1 MPNVKTR
8 IENIPMCTEGAGYI
22 TINGQNRK
30 LFELSKL
37 SATVEVKTWEK
48 QLLGSR
54 MEQGRAIGLKGSG
67 SMSFYHMTS
76 DFIDLLAEYKKTGVF
91 PAITIQGYHDDPAS
105 EVGRLEVVLYHCIL
119 KKIPL
124 LAIEEAASETAPQ
137 DSDLIFG
144 DYDILDKF
152 KKLVSY

>member
-1 MPNVKTR
+1 MSSVQSR
-8 IENIPMCTEGAGYI
+8 IENIPMCTEGAAYI

-37 SATVEVKTWEK
+37 SASVEVKTWEK

-54 MEQGRAIGLKGSG
+54 MEQGRPIGLKGSG
-67 SMSFYHMTS
+67 SVSFYHMTS
-76 DFIDLLAEYKKTGVF
+76 DFLDLLQQYKETGSM
-91 PAITIQGYHDDPAS
+91 PAVTIQAYHDDPAS

-124 LAIEEAASETAPQ
+124 VAIEEAATETAPVE
-137 DSDLIFG
+137 SDLIFS
-144 DYDILDKF
+144 DFTVLEKF
-152 KKLVSY
+152 KKPASY

>member
-1 MPNVKTR
+1 MSNVKTR

-54 MEQGRAIGLKGSG
+54 MNKAARSVLK
-67 SMSFYHMTS
+67 
-76 DFIDLLAEYKKTGVF
+76 
-91 PAITIQGYHDDPAS
+91 DPA
-105 EVGRLEVVLYHCIL
+105 VCLF
-119 KKIPL
+119 
-124 LAIEEAASETAPQ
+124 TT
-137 DSDLIFG
+137 
-144 DYDILDKF
+144 
-152 KKLVSY
+152 